1 MYFPISIFLVLKH
14 LFSHANFRLQL
25 TRTKFLK
32 YNFNSAFALWANTE
46 LNLLVPSFSF
56 FLSQSLSF
64 FLHLAESWKYL
75 SILMPRL
82 WNDIQS
88 LRFRVNQI
96 VCMFVNLLFGLLTYC
111 NEANIGISPVL
122 DEINSW
128 YFFRHS
134 WDVLHYFQIITNFC
148 SVCQSVSW
156 LTSLLKLGR

>member
-1 MYFPISIFLVLKH
+1 MYFPISFFLVLKH

-32 YNFNSAFALWANTE
+32 YIFSSAFALRENAE
-46 LNLLVPSFSF
+46 LYILVPSLAF

-64 FLHLAESWKYL
+64 FLYLAESWKYL
-75 SILMPRL
+75 SILMLRL
-82 WNDIQS
+82 WNYIQS
-88 LRFRVNQI
+88 FRFRVNQI

-134 WDVLHYFQIITNFC
+134 WDVFALFPNNYKFLFC
-148 SVCQSVSW
+148 LSVC
-156 LTSLLKLGR
+156 